1 VCVNLH
7 MKKILFIFLFLF
19 WIVVF
24 YFLFSIFYFPK
35 IYASSINLGIFP
47 PIIQIDATPPA
58 NVSSPIEIQN
68 KSDDPVQLKIIFKAF
83 KASSSENGTPEFL
96 KDGVSFGDDPFF
108 FQKVKILDGEDMVG
122 SIELAPKQIKKL
134 SINIDIPA
142 DQPPSDYY
150 FSILFISKT
159 QLETDTNNTRA
170 TGGIGTNVLL
180 TIGPKGTTT
189 GVVKEFSAP
198 FWLEKGPVPFTV
210 RLANTGKHFINPKG
224 QILIKNMFGMTIGR
238 VDLLPVNIL
247 SNTVRFIPD
256 DYFKTQDPKPK
267 TQDQRPNTQAFWPES
282 FLLGPYTASL
292 TISLSEQ
299 GPILK
304 KTVHFIGFPI
314 ATIMGLI
321 IVAIVF
327 LLIRNKV
334 KRNLAK

>member
-1 VCVNLH
+1 
-7 MKKILFIFLFLF
+7 MKKFLSIFIFLF
-19 WIVVF
+19 WVVILPF
-24 YFLFSIFYFPK
+24 AFCLLPLDK
-35 IYASSINLGIFP
+35 TNASSLSLGVFP

-58 NVSSPIEIQN
+58 DVSSPIEIQN
-68 KSDDPVQLKIIFKAF
+68 MNEDPVQLKIIFKAF
-83 KASSSENGTPEFL
+83 KASPSENGTPEYL

-134 SINIDIPA
+134 TLNINIPA

-150 FSILFISKT
+150 FSVLFISKT
-159 QLETDTNNTRA
+159 QLEADTNNTQA
-170 TGGIGTNVLL
+170 AGGIGTNVLL

-198 FWLEKGPVPFTV
+198 FWLEKGPVPFTI
-210 RLANTGKHFINPKG
+210 RLANTSKHFINPKG
-224 QILIKNMFGMTIGR
+224 QVLIKNMFGMTIGR

-247 SNTVRFIPD
+247 SNTVRFIPG
-256 DYFKTQDPKPK
+256 DYSKTKNWK
-267 TQDQRPNTQAFWPES
+267 LEIGNWKMENALWPES
-282 FLLGPYTASL
+282 FLLGPYTANL

-304 KTVHFIGFPI
+304 KTVSFIGFPI
-314 ATIMGLI
+314 ATILGLI
-321 IVAIVF
+321 IITILF